1 MDIFSGID
9 VFNDVE
15 KGNVVKKV
23 SILNNED
30 MHIIVFSR
38 IFTILALFF

>member
-9 VFNDVE
+9 GFNDVE
-15 KGNVVKKV
+15 KGNMVKKV
-23 SILNNED
+23 GILNNEGV
-30 MHIIVFSR
+30 HIIVFSR